1 MDEKEEDVSYVS
13 IKSSGRYIIVLRILN
28 DSIHNVCGLESS
40 SYNPCLSRPAEFYE
54 YYSSR
59 EFQLVYSLQL

>member
-13 IKSSGRYIIVLRILN
+13 IKSSRILN